1 MPQFSDKEKL
11 AIGLAVGMVAL
22 SAISI
27 GTFIVTGGS
36 TIFYIVAIVAVVLG
50 FYINYHLSKVEQEQ
64 PARKAKK

>member
-1 MPQFSDKEKL
+1 MPDFSSKEKL
-11 AIGLAVGMVAL
+11 AIGLALGIVAL

-36 TIFYIVAIVAVVLG
+36 AIFYIVAVIAVALG
-50 FYINYHLSKVEQEQ
+50 FYINYYLSKTEQEQ